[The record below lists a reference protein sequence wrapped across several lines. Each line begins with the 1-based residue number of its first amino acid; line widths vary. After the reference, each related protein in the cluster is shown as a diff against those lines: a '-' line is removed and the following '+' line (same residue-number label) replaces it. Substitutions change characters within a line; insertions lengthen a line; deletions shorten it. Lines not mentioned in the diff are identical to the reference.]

1 MNFARVIAALA
12 LSTLLLSAETD
23 YRFAF
28 PQSEILLGLDIKW
41 LIKSPFGT
49 TLRGEIKDNMGD
61 LKPLETLLDQIETV
75 HLSAVSKFGK
85 QSDVLF
91 LVQGKFDQA
100 KLVELGLKNGMKLEQ
115 WGKTKVLVQPKAK
128 PAPPSRRQAA
138 QFKAVQFKMDMPV
151 GAGKPLFALYDAHNI
166 VIGEEGP
173 VRVALER
180 MESGLTPQANPLF
193 ERARNLE
200 ASNDIWLI
208 GNTAPLN
215 LSASS
220 GKNADPMTQM
230 ASQIRNFSVGV
241 AVRRN
246 VAVELQL
253 QAISPKAAVQILDML
268 KGVVAMAKMGSPAKE
283 AGKDADPF
291 PINLDKAL
299 EMSASGSMIR
309 ASLNVEQGELE
320 KLMVARA
327 NPPPKPVIPAAPAPV
342 QVAIAPPPHPKPVE
356 PVVVVRKTV
365 LIYGLP
371 GGPKEIPVN

>member
-1 MNFARVIAALA
+1 MNAPRVFAALA
-12 LSTLLLSAETD
+12 LSTLILSAETD

-41 LIKSPFGT
+41 LLKSPFGT
-49 TLRGEIKDNMGD
+49 SLRGELKDSMGD

-75 HLSAVSKFGK
+75 HLSAVSKSGK

-100 KLVELGLKNGMKLEQ
+100 KIVELGLKNGMKLEQ

-128 PAPPSRRQAA
+128 PAAPSRRQTA
-138 QFKAVQFKMDMPV
+138 QFKAVQFKMDMP
-151 GAGKPLFALYDAHNI
+151 AAASKPLFALYDAHNI

-215 LSASS
+215 LPASS

-246 VAVELQL
+246 VALDLQL
-253 QAISPKAAVQILDML
+253 QATSPKAAAQMLDML
-268 KGVVAMAKMGSPAKE
+268 KGVVAMAKLNSGDKAAE
-283 AGKDADPF
+283 PF
-291 PINLDKAL
+291 PIDLDKAL
-299 EMSASGSMIR
+299 EMSASGSIVR

-327 NPPPKPVIPAAPAPV
+327 TPPGKPATPAPV
-342 QVAIAPPPHPKPVE
+342 QVAVAPPPPPKPVE
-356 PVVVVRKTV
+356 PVAPIVPVRKTV
-365 LIYGLP
+365 MIYGLP